1 MYPLKTRLMYS
12 VPIKA
17 PKNKCFQLVSM
28 IKNNSHF
35 QANSKQWWRLLTQ
48 CNLEFSHL
56 IQSTPHWCIRYTI
69 CLYRQYQNT
78 KVYAQSVMKL
88 TSSSETYCKFNIM
101 MARLKLT
108 ANSNRFGDAFL
119 VQCNLT
125 RATSK
130 FSWHTLAPPPP
141 PLTSLLKNLTFL
153 AKLKLREKEWPWTN
167 FDPS

>member
-1 MYPLKTRLMYS
+1 MMKIINTMQLRILTFNSINSTLMFYIHHS
-12 VPIKA
+12 FVQTI
-17 PKNKCFQLVSM
+17 PKY
-28 IKNNSHF
+28 KNIL
-35 QANSKQWWRLLTQ
+35 W
-48 CNLEFSHL
+48 
-56 IQSTPHWCIRYTI
+56 
-69 CLYRQYQNT
+69 
-78 KVYAQSVMKL
+78 VYAQSVMKL

-130 FSWHTLAPPPP
+130 FSWHILHPPP